1 MINLIDKYECLTGK
15 EVPPCF
21 EEQIKTIENQVEK
34 LTKAIEVH
42 AKQLNLR
49 RLMKIAYHL
58 ISQNSIIQKCSRNI
72 LEKFCNLA
80 AERMEK

>member
-21 EEQIKTIENQVEK
+21 EEQTKTIENQVEK

-42 AKQLNLR
+42 AKQLIKSEEIDEDSLP
-49 RLMKIAYHL
+49 LDKP
-58 ISQNSIIQKCSRNI
+58 
-72 LEKFCNLA
+72 KFYNP
-80 AERMEK
+80 EMF